1 MTERE
6 HVPDEELTA
15 FLDGETGGAA
25 RLALAARLAREPALR
40 TRLAALDLDRGALK
54 DAFDT
59 LLPAAPA
66 APGPSRIE
74 AMAATARAR
83 RRRPWLQGAAIA
95 ASLGAGIAL
104 GGLAAGPAETGWQ
117 DHAAAYHVLYT
128 TETLSAVD
136 ASPGRLARQVAR
148 VGDAL
153 GRPLPMDVLAGVEGL
168 TLRRAQILGLADR
181 PLAQIAYLA
190 GDVPVAL
197 CILRGVEDGA
207 RARRVAV
214 LEGMAAVTWAAD
226 GYGYLLIGGDDVAL
240 LDAAA
245 AVLGAGL

>member
-1 MTERE
+1 MTERG

-59 LLPAAPA
+59 LLHAAPA
-66 APGPSRIE
+66 PPGAARLA
-74 AMAATARAR
+74 AMADAARAR

-240 LDAAA
+240 LDDVAAELDA
-245 AVLGAGL
+245 RL